1 MWLTALV
8 AMSVGWWMDSRRYE
22 WSIKSAQMRKDYYN
36 LMSELARS
44 EAQKAIDKQEQLSDA
59 LQRAEEKAAAV
70 EPKPGN

>member
-1 MWLTALV
+1 
-8 AMSVGWWMDSRRYE
+8 MSVGWWMDSRRYD

-36 LMSELARS
+36 LMSEMARS
-44 EAQKAIDKQEQLSDA
+44 EAQKAIDKQKQLSDA